1 MAGVPA
7 KDDVLAGL
15 PHGYAVPFP
24 DSSTLGMSPRG
35 HAPVALTTDSGR
47 SDERCRLQP
56 LQLPFRAEMHFQC
69 TCSNG
74 QQCMYLSSHEDSGLP
89 QYCCISEAYLM
100 PVCSFNI
107 RRRAQ

>member
-1 MAGVPA
+1 M
-7 KDDVLAGL
+7 LAGL

-56 LQLPFRAEMHFQC
+56 LQLSFWAEMQFQC

-74 QQCMYLSSHEDSGLP
+74 QQRMYPLMRTLVSH
-89 QYCCISEAYLM
+89 
-100 PVCSFNI
+100 NI
-107 RRRAQ
+107 VASVRPT